1 MNTTNFKPND
11 RVLQI
16 FMRSDGFP
24 IVIKYDVI
32 SSDDDSLVLAP
43 IGEAGDMTGKVI
55 TFTKEQGIP
64 RTYLDGDIN
73 RMFTDYL
80 ANTQGWNQA
89 KLMMATPKDLLREI
103 QFLKKIFDLWNATLS
118 ANTAPSPDH
127 PIQEELFK

>member
-43 IGEAGDMTGKVI
+43 IGKASDMTSKII
-55 TFTKEQGIP
+55 TFTKEQPPLPTVTSTACSPTIS
-64 RTYLDGDIN
+64 RTRRDG
-73 RMFTDYL
+73 T
-80 ANTQGWNQA
+80 
-89 KLMMATPKDLLREI
+89 K
-103 QFLKKIFDLWNATLS
+103 
-118 ANTAPSPDH
+118 PD
-127 PIQEELFK
+127 

>member
-1 MNTTNFKPND
+1 MNPTNFKPND

-32 SSDDDSLVLAP
+32 SCDDESLVLAP

-103 QFLKKIFDLWNATLS
+103 QSHKKIFDLWNATLS

>member
-1 MNTTNFKPND
+1 MNPTNFKPND

-64 RTYLDGDIN
+64 RTYPDGDIN

-103 QFLKKIFDLWNATLS
+103 QSLKKIFDLWNATLS
-118 ANTAPSPDH
+118 ANTAPSPGH
-127 PIQEELFK
+127 PLQGELF

>member
-64 RTYLDGDIN
+64 RTYLDGDI
-73 RMFTDYL
+73 
-80 ANTQGWNQA
+80 
-89 KLMMATPKDLLREI
+89 
-103 QFLKKIFDLWNATLS
+103 
-118 ANTAPSPDH
+118 TACSPTISRTRRDGTRPS
-127 PIQEELFK
+127 

>member
-55 TFTKEQGIP
+55 AFTKEQGIP

-80 ANTQGWNQA
+80 ANTQCQV
-89 KLMMATPKDLLREI
+89 
-103 QFLKKIFDLWNATLS
+103 
-118 ANTAPSPDH
+118 TAPG
-127 PIQEELFK
+127 